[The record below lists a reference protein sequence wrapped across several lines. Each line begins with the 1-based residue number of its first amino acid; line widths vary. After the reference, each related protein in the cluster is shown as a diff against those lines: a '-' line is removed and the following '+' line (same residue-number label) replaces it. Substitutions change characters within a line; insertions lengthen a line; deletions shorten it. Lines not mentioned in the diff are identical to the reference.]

1 MKHEPIPSAA
11 YVVPDRDYTPPK
23 QGYRRPGSDH
33 SHLPSSLSRQ
43 AALEEGTMRNF
54 ATTAAE
60 QRERWVLEALRRH
73 GPLTRGE
80 LLAALG
86 VPASPSAQKAMSN
99 TLARLSDNRH
109 AITRGKGAKW
119 QLAEV
124 PGKTVP
130 MREKAPKP
138 APVPVEQGFADLP
151 TGARQR
157 KVLDALREQGPLTR
171 KALAER
177 LGCHEQE
184 LPNTLFAL
192 QRAGLIEA
200 EGDAWR
206 LVEVEPVRAKVG
218 PAVEAD
224 RPKAGPAV
232 DGKAEPRFALTSDG
246 CLLIWPMGGSQG
258 EPIEMPATFT
268 AALRQFLQATAA

>member
-1 MKHEPIPSAA
+1 MSYHEPIRPAG

-43 AALEEGTMRNF
+43 AALEEGSMHNF
-54 ATTAAE
+54 AITTPERRE
-60 QRERWVLEALRRH
+60 QLVLGALRKH
-73 GPLTRGE
+73 GPMTRAE

-130 MREKAPKP
+130 MRAKAPKP

-157 KVLDALREQGPLTR
+157 KVLDALREQGALTR

-206 LVEVEPVRAKVG
+206 LVEVEPVEAKQA
-218 PAVEAD
+218 PAKAKAKPAAVAD
-224 RPKAGPAV
+224 DK
-232 DGKAEPRFALTSDG
+232 PRFALTSDG
-246 CLLIWPMGGSQG
+246 CLLIWPSGGRGG

>member
-1 MKHEPIPSAA
+1 MKHEPIPPAA

-54 ATTAAE
+54 ATTAPERRE
-60 QRERWVLEALRRH
+60 QLVLGALRKH
-73 GPLTRGE
+73 GPMTRAE

-130 MREKAPKP
+130 MRAKAPKP

-192 QRAGLIEA
+192 EVTGLIEA

-206 LVEVEPVRAKVG
+206 LVEVEPVRAKQA
-218 PAVEAD
+218 PAKAKAKPAAD
-224 RPKAGPAV
+224 ADSK
-232 DGKAEPRFALTSDG
+232 PRFALTSDG
-246 CLLIWPMGGSQG
+246 CLLIWPSGGRGG

>member
-1 MKHEPIPSAA
+1 MKHEPIPPAA

-43 AALEEGTMRNF
+43 AAFEEGSMHNF
-54 ATTAAE
+54 AITAPERRE
-60 QRERWVLEALRRH
+60 QLVLGALRKH
-73 GPLTRGE
+73 GPMTRAE

-130 MREKAPKP
+130 MRAKAPKP

-192 QRAGLIEA
+192 QRAGLIAA

-206 LVEVEPVRAKVG
+206 LVEVEPVRAKQAPVKAKAK
-218 PAVEAD
+218 PAAVAD
-224 RPKAGPAV
+224 DK
-232 DGKAEPRFALTSDG
+232 PRFALTSDG